1 MEFTMSEAQNTAAPA
16 ATREVVITGINVP
29 FGQLVVYLIKVA
41 LAAIP
46 AMLVLW
52 LAVQLV
58 WLVVATISGY
68 PFRPW
73 RRWDW

>member
-1 MEFTMSEAQNTAAPA
+1 METNMTDARNAGSDRN
-16 ATREVVITGINVP
+16 VVLTGIDVP
-29 FGQLVVYLIKVA
+29 FGQLVVYLIKLA

-46 AMLVLW
+46 ALVVLW
-52 LAVQLV
+52 LALQLV
-58 WLVVATISGY
+58 WLVVAAVMGY